1 MKDLLL
7 KWLQTIEK
15 HDGIPPEE
23 VIAFNFGMYETEA
36 GYSMYLVGGF
46 EYSDDNDDWAC
57 LDVPTSDYRH
67 LFLPDELQSIAP
79 GAVAEYCAKIFKELE
94 AEGKLATTLVKNAIA
109 ITIGFDDGVL
119 IKIR

>member
-23 VIAFNFGMYETEA
+23 VIAFNIGMYECDS
-36 GYSMYLVGGF
+36 GYMMYLVGGF
-46 EYSDDNDDWAC
+46 EYSADNDDWAC

-67 LFLPDELQSIAP
+67 LLLPDELQSQTLDS
-79 GAVAEYCAKIFKELE
+79 VVEYCASIFKELE
-94 AEGKLATTLVKNAIA
+94 VEGTLATTLVKNALA
-109 ITIGFDDGVL
+109 ITIGFDDGDL

>member
-7 KWLQTIEK
+7 KWLKTIEK

-46 EYSDDNDDWAC
+46 EYSDDIDDWAC
-57 LDVPTSDYRH
+57 LEVPTSDYRH
-67 LFLPDELQSIAP
+67 LLLPDKLQSQTWD
-79 GAVAEYCAKIFKELE
+79 AVVENCASIFKELE
-94 AEGKLATTLVKNAIA
+94 AEGKLATTLVKNALA
-109 ITIGFDDGVL
+109 ITIGFDDGDL

>member
-15 HDGIPPEE
+15 HDGIPPKE
-23 VIAFNFGMYETEA
+23 VIAFNIGMYESEA

-67 LFLPDELQSIAP
+67 LFLPDELQSKAP
-79 GAVAEYCAKIFKELE
+79 DAVAEYCASALKELE
-94 AEGKLATTLVKNAIA
+94 ADGILATTLVKNAIA
-109 ITIGFDDGVL
+109 ITIGFDDGDL

>member
-15 HDGIPPEE
+15 HDGIPPKE
-23 VIAFNFGMYETEA
+23 VIAFNIGMYESEA

-67 LFLPDELQSIAP
+67 LLLPDKLQSQTWD
-79 GAVAEYCAKIFKELE
+79 AVVEYCASIFKELE
-94 AEGKLATTLVKNAIA
+94 AEGTLATTLVKNALA
-109 ITIGFDDGVL
+109 ITIGFDDGDL